1 VPPEMAN
8 RTKVFRFGHSVLVP
22 TNVND
27 SKPMLFGLDT
37 GAFGNIRPCAAR
49 QVSKVS
55 SEDTIRV
62 RGPNGQVNKVYS
74 SKAALRFGHLQQPS
88 LDVITLDLSPV
99 SRPTGTEASGFLGFS
114 MLRSLS

>member
-1 VPPEMAN
+1 MTP
-8 RTKVFRFGHSVLVP
+8 SQCCS
-22 TNVND
+22 D
-27 SKPMLFGLDT
+27 SIQERSEIFV
-37 GAFGNIRPCAAR
+37 RAR

-74 SKAALRFGHLQQPS
+74 SKATLRFGHLQQPS